1 MFQQLKH
8 PQTATELK
16 RPLGNVSFQENV
28 RGGKKKISVDDDKK
42 KKKRQQ
48 VVEQIYVSVVTCSYA
63 VLSRYKVLLID
74 VKDNEYVY
82 FLNAFLKKKRKKL

>member
-1 MFQQLKH
+1 M
-8 PQTATELK
+8 T
-16 RPLGNVSFQENV
+16 
-28 RGGKKKISVDDDKK
+28 KK
-42 KKKRQQ
+42 KKTTGCGANIR
-48 VVEQIYVSVVTCSYA
+48 VSGHMFLCS

>member
-42 KKKRQQ
+42 KRQQ
-48 VVEQIYVSVVTCSYA
+48 VVEQIYVSAVTCSYA
-63 VLSRYKVLLID
+63 LSSADIRC
-74 VKDNEYVY
+74 
-82 FLNAFLKKKRKKL
+82 F

>member
-42 KKKRQQ
+42 KKRQQ

-63 VLSRYKVLLID
+63 LSSADIRC
-74 VKDNEYVY
+74 
-82 FLNAFLKKKRKKL
+82 F

>member
-42 KKKRQQ
+42 KKKK

-63 VLSRYKVLLID
+63 LSSADIRC
-74 VKDNEYVY
+74 
-82 FLNAFLKKKRKKL
+82 F

>member
-42 KKKRQQ
+42 KKKKRQQ

-63 VLSRYKVLLID
+63 LSSADIRC
-74 VKDNEYVY
+74 
-82 FLNAFLKKKRKKL
+82 F

>member
-63 VLSRYKVLLID
+63 LSSADIRC
-74 VKDNEYVY
+74 
-82 FLNAFLKKKRKKL
+82 F

>member
-42 KKKRQQ
+42 NKKKKQRQQ

-63 VLSRYKVLLID
+63 LSSADIRC
-74 VKDNEYVY
+74 
-82 FLNAFLKKKRKKL
+82 F